1 MQTRDYDCYVY
12 IASTMGFR
20 QLNEN
25 GDTIFINKET
35 DGYCNIYVN
44 NIAVSFLH
52 SMNSKQINAIHYFE
66 NNHSDIFKIL
76 IDYLSNQFKSPKN
89 ELGFKHIN
97 ILDENREGYCLTEY
111 VFLTTNKEKIKVKL
125 IKNIIIQPSKSL
137 FKKGFDKLNFFMK
150 I

>member
-20 QLNEN
+20 QLNDN
-25 GDTIFINKET
+25 GDTIFIDKET
-35 DGYCNIYVN
+35 DGYCNMYVN

-52 SMNSKQINAIHYFE
+52 SMNSKQINAIQYFE

-76 IDYLSNQFKSPKN
+76 IIYLSNQFKSPKN

-97 ILDENREGYCLTEY
+97 ILDENRGG
-111 VFLTTNKEKIKVKL
+111 V
-125 IKNIIIQPSKSL
+125 L
-137 FKKGFDKLNFFMK
+137 FNRICFFNY
-150 I
+150 